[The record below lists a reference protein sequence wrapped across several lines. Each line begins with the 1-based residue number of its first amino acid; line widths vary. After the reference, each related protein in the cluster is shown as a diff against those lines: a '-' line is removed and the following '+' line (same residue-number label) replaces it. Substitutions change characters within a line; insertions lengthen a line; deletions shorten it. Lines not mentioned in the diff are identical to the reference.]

1 MPSPGVIANLRL
13 PGGPGVRIDTHIFEG
28 YCVPPFYDSLLG
40 KVIVWDVNRNAAI
53 GRMKRALS
61 ELKID
66 GVKSTRALH
75 LALLDDAAVTTGV
88 YETSYLEQNLER
100 IIGTACP

>member
-1 MPSPGVIANLRL
+1 
-13 PGGPGVRIDTHIFEG
+13 
-28 YCVPPFYDSLLG
+28 
-40 KVIVWDVNRNAAI
+40 
-53 GRMKRALS
+53 MKRALS